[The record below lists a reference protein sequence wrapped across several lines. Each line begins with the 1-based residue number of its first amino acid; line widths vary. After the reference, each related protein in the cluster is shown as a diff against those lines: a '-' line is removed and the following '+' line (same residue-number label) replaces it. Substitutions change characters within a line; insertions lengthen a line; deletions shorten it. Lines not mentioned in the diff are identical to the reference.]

1 MSAFARCESS
11 TERLLWTRFVFRRFP
26 KRVEFCESAIF
37 QSTATGVDGF
47 LDRLKS
53 LHEFGGAAVE
63 QFLSLKIFKAREIDD
78 RKQQIANFFFNLL
91 AALRGQRI
99 FYFAHFLFDFGDDVL
114 DVLPVETD
122 ARDFALDFV
131 GFQERGEMF
140 RKIFKVQNARRALF
154 RFLDRLPLLEDFGA
168 VAGLRRAED
177 VRMAAHEL
185 FIDGSGDGVEIEFTG
200 FAGHLG
206 VEDDL
211 QEKIAKLILEGFRI
225 ARIQGVE
232 SFIAFFNEVVTDG
245 LVRLLA
251 VPRASARTAEARH
264 DLEKSR
270 NVLGLSGHVARIRI
284 RAAASYGKEI

>member
-1 MSAFARCESS
+1 MSAFACCESS
-11 TERLLWTRFVFRRFP
+11 TAGLVWTRFTFRRFP

-37 QSTATGVDGF
+37 QAPAAGVNSL
-47 LDRLKS
+47 LDRLES

-63 QFLSLKIFKAREIDD
+63 QFLGLQVFKAREVDD
-78 RKQQIANFFFNLL
+78 RKQQIADLFFKLL
-91 AALRGQRI
+91 AALRCQRI
-99 FYFAHFLFDFGDDVL
+99 FYFAQFLFDLGDDVL
-114 DVLPVETD
+114 DVFPIETD

-140 RKIFKVQNARRALF
+140 RKVFQMDDARRALF
-154 RFLDRLPLLEDFGA
+154 RFLDRLPLLEDFRA
-168 VAGLRRAED
+168 VAGRRRAED

-185 FIDGSGDGVEIEFTG
+185 VVDGSGYSIEIEFAG
-200 FAGHLG
+200 FTCHLG
-206 VEDDL
+206 MEDNL
-211 QEKIAKLILEGFRI
+211 QEEIAKLILEGFRI